1 MVEPRHL
8 KAFAKLCNKS
18 DYGNAV
24 GVEDSMSTILLD
36 LPSITGAFMV
46 AHAIGDIITGDVV
59 EPEVVVNSLT
69 GSIGISSISSRAKP
83 VAAPVASSTPSGIA
97 ATGTVTSDAHKT
109 DSRPLDKD
117 ALRIFIS
124 SSMPFDLPPADL
136 KQPAWKP
143 YQYKGRQRILFSV
156 HETIHAALYDRD
168 EIPDSDCPDVSF
180 PLIGLNADHIE
191 VLSFLPCAQVPEQG
205 VDKQAV
211 MFSPPLGNFVLMR
224 YQAVC
229 GLDHPYK
236 NFTSCLWSLKTKV
249 ISYSNC
255 D

>member
-1 MVEPRHL
+1 
-8 KAFAKLCNKS
+8 
-18 DYGNAV
+18 
-24 GVEDSMSTILLD
+24 MSTILLD

-143 YQYKGRQRILFSV
+143 YQYKGRQRILFS
-156 HETIHAALYDRD
+156 
-168 EIPDSDCPDVSF
+168 DCPDVSF

-236 NFTSCLWSLKTKV
+236 DFTSCLWSLKTKV